1 MAQREKKM
9 KVIEV
14 NNLVKKYGDVV
25 AVDDISFSIEKG
37 SICSILGPNGSGK
50 TTTIKS
56 ICNLIIPDK
65 GEIKLDGVDNKKSVD
80 KIAALFEGTRNLY
93 WRLTPRENL
102 RYFAGIRGL
111 GGKLIER
118 TIDELLERFNLTDKR
133 NVMVNNLSKGMQ
145 QKVAIAMTLICN
157 TDIILL
163 DEPTLGLDVQSFMDI
178 KDILKEISTDMNKTI
193 LLSTHDMNLVQEI
206 CNDVIILNKGKIVA
220 QGTVEKL
227 LDMFQNMTY
236 EIILLESI
244 SKKNSDYLSNSN
256 HDFYF
261 TEDNYKLEINIKEP
275 GEIYDILDTLKE
287 KGILI
292 KEMRQKGINFENVYL
307 NFTSRSEGQ

>member
-1 MAQREKKM
+1 
-9 KVIEV
+9 
-14 NNLVKKYGDVV
+14 
-25 AVDDISFSIEKG
+25 
-37 SICSILGPNGSGK
+37 
-50 TTTIKS
+50 
-56 ICNLIIPDK
+56 
-65 GEIKLDGVDNKKSVD
+65 
-80 KIAALFEGTRNLY
+80 
-93 WRLTPRENL
+93 
-102 RYFAGIRGL
+102 
-111 GGKLIER
+111 
-118 TIDELLERFNLTDKR
+118 
-133 NVMVNNLSKGMQ
+133 MQ
-145 QKVAIAMTLICN
+145 QKVAIAMMTICN

-206 CNDVIILNKGKIVA
+206 CNDVIILNKGKIAA
-220 QGTVEKL
+220 QGAVEKL
-227 LDMFQNMTY
+227 LDMFQNMTC